1 MEKMF
6 IVKILYY
13 LDLNKIVS
21 SFKKNRKVCFAD
33 PLFFYLFSDVCLSKV
48 PDESVI
54 VENIVISHLS
64 RRFEVFY
71 WKNKREIDVIA
82 KDKKLIGFEIKLKEK
97 VEDFSK
103 IKIGKLENVICLT
116 KNILNKE
123 KNLVPIS
130 LFLALI

>member
-54 VENIVISHLS
+54 VENVVISHLS
-64 RRFEVFY
+64 RRFEVLY

-82 KDKKLIGFEIKLKEK
+82 KDKKLIGFEIKRKE
-97 VEDFSK
+97 
-103 IKIGKLENVICLT
+103 KIGKLEDVICLT

-123 KNLVPIS
+123 KNLIPVS
-130 LFLALI
+130 LFLA